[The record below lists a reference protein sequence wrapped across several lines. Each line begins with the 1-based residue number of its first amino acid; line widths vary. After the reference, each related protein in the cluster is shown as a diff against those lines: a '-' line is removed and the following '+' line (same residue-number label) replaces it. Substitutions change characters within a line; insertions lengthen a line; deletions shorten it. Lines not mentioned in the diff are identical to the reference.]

1 MKTLTLVLLLAATAA
16 WTFAAGPAPVPEI
29 DGNSAV
35 AAIALVS
42 GGLLVAR
49 ARRRK

>member
-1 MKTLTLVLLLAATAA
+1 MMKILGTLIVLLGVASSAFGLTA
-16 WTFAAGPAPVPEI
+16 VPEV
-29 DGNSAV
+29 DANSSV

-42 GGLLVAR
+42 GGLLVIR

>member
-1 MKTLTLVLLLAATAA
+1 MMRILGTLIVLLGVASSAFGLVS
-16 WTFAAGPAPVPEI
+16 VPEI
-29 DGNSAV
+29 DANSSV

-42 GGLLVAR
+42 GGLLVMR